1 MEKQSV
7 FVDEEITFFIALSS
21 EVSND
26 VIENESPTPN
36 DDEVM
41 MFDFSDES
49 IDINH
54 YSLDQSPSVH
64 EGKKPYKCSICDYNC
79 SQKDSLTKHV

>member
-7 FVDEEITFFIALSS
+7 FVDEEITFFIALSF
-21 EVSND
+21 EVNND
-26 VIENESPTPN
+26 VIENESLPPTPN

-54 YSLDQSPSVH
+54 YILDQSPSVH
-64 EGKKPYKCSICDYNC
+64 EGEKT
-79 SQKDSLTKHV
+79 L

>member
-41 MFDFSDES
+41 MFDFVM
-49 IDINH
+49 
-54 YSLDQSPSVH
+54 SP
-64 EGKKPYKCSICDYNC
+64 
-79 SQKDSLTKHV
+79 LT